1 MPTGEDQEEYTLCA
15 FGDISLSNIY
25 FVPGPLE
32 ALSPKSV
39 TIRSGPIAK
48 VNRLLCHRVSSE
60 IKIEACGDQ
69 KDSPFSV

>member
-1 MPTGEDQEEYTLCA
+1 MPKEEDEEEYTVCA
-15 FGDISLSNIY
+15 FGDISLSNIH

-32 ALSPKSV
+32 AESV
-39 TIRSGPIAK
+39 TIRSGPITK